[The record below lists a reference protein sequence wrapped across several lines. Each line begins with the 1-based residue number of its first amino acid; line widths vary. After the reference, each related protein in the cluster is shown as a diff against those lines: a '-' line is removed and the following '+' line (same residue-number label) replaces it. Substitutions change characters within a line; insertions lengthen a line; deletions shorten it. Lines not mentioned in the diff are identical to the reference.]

1 MSNEPHIISGTL
13 LYRLNDRISHLRTTQ
28 KTLLNDMENFQAL
41 LTLHYDIRDAMVKS
55 EAACDPSIKLIM
67 ELDAIYEHLIVTFR
81 QLHSR
86 QKRRLLNLHSKLLT
100 EELNHPY
107 VNTPTK
113 EELKTFSARVALFAQ
128 HIEIFL
134 E

>member
-1 MSNEPHIISGTL
+1 MNSAVNIVSEQL
-13 LYRLNDRISHLRTTQ
+13 LYRLNDRIIRLRTTQ

-41 LTLHYDIRDAMVKS
+41 LTLHYDIRDAIVKN
-55 EAACDPSIKLIM
+55 EAAFDPSIKLRI
-67 ELDAIYEHLIVTFR
+67 ELDAIYKHLITTLK
-81 QLHSR
+81 QLHSQ
-86 QKRRLLNLHSKLLT
+86 QKRRLLDLHSKLLT
-100 EELNHPY
+100 EEINYPH

-113 EELKTFSARVALFAQ
+113 EELKTFSARVLLFAK